1 MNTQKLK
8 AKRAQRRRFRVRK
21 PLFGTPQKP
30 RLSVSRSNLHI
41 SAQLIDDLNGVTI
54 ASATSAGKSS
64 GLKHGANVAA
74 AKVVGKKLAEAAK
87 AKGISSAAFDRGQFR
102 FHGRIAALAVAATEA
117 GLVCTSL
124 ESMKAKQKAAAEA
137 PAEKG
142 EKGKGE
148 KKGGDKPKGE
158 GKPKAE
164 GGGQP
169 KAEGGEKPKGEGKPK
184 PESGEAPKKEK
195 KPEGGEKK

>member
-8 AKRAQRRRFRVRK
+8 AKRAERRRFRVRK

-54 ASATSAGKSS
+54 ASATSAGKNS

-87 AKGISSAAFDRGQFR
+87 AKGITIAAFDRGQFR

-124 ESMKAKQKAAAEA
+124 ESMKAKATAAPVAAA
-137 PAEKG
+137 PKG
-142 EKGKGE
+142 EKA
-148 KKGGDKPKGE
+148 KGGDKPKGE
-158 GKPKAE
+158 GKPKGEAK
-164 GGGQP
+164 P
-169 KAEGGEKPKGEGKPK
+169 KAEGGEAPKG
-184 PESGEAPKKEK
+184 GEPKKEK
-195 KPEGGEKK
+195 KPEGDKK